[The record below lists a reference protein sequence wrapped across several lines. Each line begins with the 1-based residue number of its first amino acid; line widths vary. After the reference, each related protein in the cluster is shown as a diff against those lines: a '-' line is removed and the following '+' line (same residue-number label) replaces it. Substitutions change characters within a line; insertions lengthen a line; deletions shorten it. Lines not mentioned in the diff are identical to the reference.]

1 MEQGGQARAPVIPA
15 ARVHRGYREHSRRG
29 KRTRRGAVYFDDLE
43 WALVVQ
49 AAALENKKPMAWLS
63 QVAGDAAASRLR
75 GVPTDRAV
83 LTTLAGEVRALRTAL
98 ARIGGNLNAVAAHA
112 NSTGEVASI
121 GAEAQSVLRL
131 VRRMVNRSEEQL
143 VAVARVLP

>member
-1 MEQGGQARAPVIPA
+1 VF
-15 ARVHRGYREHSRRG
+15 
-29 KRTRRGAVYFDDLE
+29 FDDLE

-112 NSTGEVASI
+112 NSAGEVASI
-121 GAEAQSVLRL
+121 GVEAQSVLRL
-131 VRRMVNRSEEQL
+131 VRRMVLRSQEQL